1 MGADYF
7 WQQFHF
13 SSNFCQL
20 FFKMKC
26 DRINANYENQCRNGV
41 RNVGSFRKWMAVFLA
56 VCVTAASVGTDVQ
69 AQYITGEGQVMEQ
82 ESGAVGDEQSE
93 ARDSKEAEARDSKE
107 AEVRDSG
114 NAEARDSENTEVRD
128 DINTEEEDNKEQT
141 DNKKT
146 ATGILNFAML
156 ENTQIQTPGVQNIA
170 ISLGMDGMAVEGA
183 ELTYQKAADGEI
195 FTAEA
200 AEIADNMVRFTIE
213 YTDEAQSGIY
223 ELVSVRYWA
232 GGTEYEAVF
241 AELGMEVSFGVN
253 QESDDEPDDML
264 MDSEALEELE
274 ANVVTMDENGN
285 TVSEQ
290 SINDVLQEAQTAKAS
305 ARSGKAVTSADK
317 KMVIVLDPGHD
328 SVHAGARGNGCKEEE
343 LTLKIAQ
350 YCKAELQ
357 KYSGVTIY
365 MTRTSNDCANGGYA
379 VSASECNARR
389 VSYGASKKAD
399 VYVSFHL
406 NSSTSTAA
414 RGVGVY
420 YPNSNYRP
428 QIGEEGKGLATD
440 IYKQLSAL
448 GLSTWAG
455 GILIRNSEDNTLYPD
470 GSLADYLAII
480 RRNKEA
486 GIPAVLIEHAF
497 LSNAED
503 VSQFLNSNAKLKK
516 LGIADAQGI
525 AGYYG
530 LSLKGNAPEIEW
542 AKSVKSQNLRIS
554 WSEVQD
560 AVSYQV
566 YRSDSADGEYENIA
580 EVSKCQYDDKKVQAG
595 VTYFYKICAVFD
607 DGGKSSF
614 SEVHSG
620 ATLQMPKI
628 TSVISKAGGKLK
640 VSWKGVNGAT
650 QYEVLRSETS
660 DGKYVKIATTAK
672 KAYMDSKRETQKEY
686 FYKVRARG
694 GEQNGSS
701 TDSAV
706 ASGWAV
712 KQATIRNVSSAD
724 SNSLRIRWKKV
735 DNAYAYRIQ
744 RSTSKKGTYKTVAEV
759 KGNKTSYVNTGL
771 KAKKTYYY
779 KIQALNLVNGKTGY
793 GSYSNPVSGQ
803 TIAGTS
809 VSYVKSVNSSTMEL
823 KWKKNTSAY
832 AYSIK
837 RSRTKNGTYEKIAE
851 IRDKNITQYQDKHVV
866 SGKRYYYV
874 VEVVVNKKG
883 VKGYSGDSKPVSA
896 ISLKKVDIS
905 SIEDTEAGLLLSWE
919 KVPGANCYEILR
931 STKKSSGFAQIAKV
945 KGAQAVS
952 FTDGTAAEGTKY
964 YYRIRAVREGKQMGY
979 GSYGKVAESGTYN
992 EVTPADSSQGR

>member
-1 MGADYF
+1 MMTSYNIWYIFAYGAEYVLYVEYF
-7 WQQFHF
+7 WQQPFF
-13 SSNFCQL
+13 SSYFCWL

-41 RNVGSFRKWMAVFLA
+41 RNVGSFRKWMAAFLA
-56 VCVTAASVGTDVQ
+56 VCVMVTSLGMDVW
-69 AQYITGEGQVMEQ
+69 AQSIADEGQVSEQENGAVGEGQPET
-82 ESGAVGDEQSE
+82 
-93 ARDSKEAEARDSKE
+93 
-107 AEVRDSG
+107 
-114 NAEARDSENTEVRD
+114 RDSEEA
-128 DINTEEEDNKEQT
+128 DNKQ
-141 DNKKT
+141 
-146 ATGILNFAML
+146 AAGLLNFAMV
-156 ENTQIQTPGVQNIA
+156 ESAQIQTPGVQNIA
-170 ISLGMDGMAVEGA
+170 VSLGKDGMKVEYA
-183 ELTYQKAADGEI
+183 ELTYQKATGEA

-200 AEIADNMVRFTIE
+200 AEIADNMVKFTFE
-213 YTDEAQSGIY
+213 YTDKAQSGIY
-223 ELVSVRYWA
+223 ELISVRYRA
-232 GGTEYEAVF
+232 EGTEYEVKF
-241 AELGMEVSFGVN
+241 AEVGMEVSFGVN
-253 QESDDEPDDML
+253 QESDDEPDDIL
-264 MDSEALEELE
+264 MDSEALGELE

-290 SINDVLQEAQTAKAS
+290 SITDVLQEAQTADVG
-305 ARSGKAVTSADK
+305 ARSGRAVTNADK

-328 SVHAGARGNGCKEEE
+328 NVHAGARGNGCKEEE

-365 MTRTSNDCANGGYA
+365 MTRTTNNCANGGYA

-389 VSYGASKKAD
+389 VAYGASKKAD

-406 NSSTSTAA
+406 NSSTSSSP

-420 YPNSNYRP
+420 YPNGSYRP
-428 QIGEEGKGLATD
+428 QLGEEGKGLATD

-448 GLSTWAG
+448 GLQTWAG
-455 GILIRNSEDNTLYPD
+455 GILIRNSEDNTRYPD

-503 VSQFLNSNAKLKK
+503 VSQFLNSNEKLKN

-525 AGYYG
+525 AGFYG
-530 LSLKGNAPEIEW
+530 LSMKGDDPQIEW
-542 AKSVKSQNLRIS
+542 TKSIKSQKLRIS
-554 WSEVQD
+554 WGEVQG

-566 YRSDSADGEYENIA
+566 YRSDSEEGKFENIA

-595 VTYFYKICAVFD
+595 VTYFYKICAVFE
-607 DGGKSSF
+607 DGKKSSF

-620 ATLQMPKI
+620 ATLQMPVI
-628 TSVISKAGGKLK
+628 SSVISKSGGKLK

-650 QYEVLRSETS
+650 EYEVLRSEAI
-660 DGKYVKIATTAK
+660 DGKYVKIASTAK

-701 TDSAV
+701 TDSAA

-712 KQATIRNVSSAD
+712 KQVVIRSVSSAD

-735 DNAYAYRIQ
+735 ENAYAYRIQ

-759 KGNKTSYVNTGL
+759 KGNKTSYVNKGL

-779 KIQALNLVNGKTGY
+779 KIQALNLVGNKTGY
-793 GSYSNPVSGQ
+793 GSYSSPVSGQ
-803 TIAGTS
+803 TITGTS
-809 VSYVKSVNSSTMEL
+809 MSYVKSVNSSTMEL

-866 SGKRYYYV
+866 SGNRYYYV
-874 VEVVVNKKG
+874 VEVVSNKKG
-883 VKGYSGDSKPVSA
+883 VKGYSGNSKPVSA
-896 ISLKKVDIS
+896 ISLKKVSII
-905 SIEDTEAGLLLSWE
+905 SIEDTEEGFLLNWE
-919 KVPGANCYEILR
+919 KASGANCYEILR
-931 STKKSSGFAQIAKV
+931 STKEKSGFTQIAKV
-945 KGAQAVS
+945 KGADS
-952 FTDGTAAEGTKY
+952 LSYTDGTVTEGMKY
-964 YYRIRAVREGKQMGY
+964 YYRIRAVREGKRMGY
-979 GSYGKVAESGTYN
+979 GSYGKVAESANYR
-992 EVTPADSSQGR
+992 EQ